1 MNLSEKYVQL
11 FELLKDCNSLL
22 LAAHQKPDGDAL
34 GSSTALGHWLLA
46 QGKNVTFFCK
56 DKPAKSYSYLNHYLD
71 FTDDPKVFDEK
82 YDVLIV
88 LDSGTLNYCGIDQ
101 SVGRLSPGCKVI
113 NFDHHKTND
122 GFGDLQLVDA
132 TASST
137 SEMVAMFLKTN
148 SQPVDSAIA
157 TSLMTGIMFDT
168 SYFSNAAT
176 QGQSFSVVG
185 DLLAAG
191 ARTSDIAQV
200 LLKNKEAGK
209 LKLWG
214 IALSRLKYN
223 SKYDLAFTYIK
234 QEDFVLAEAGQN
246 ATEGMINFLNGVCGD
261 AEIIM
266 LLTQKDDNTIKGSF
280 RSIKTDVSKIA
291 KALGGG
297 GHKNAPG
304 FTIQGKIVETEKG
317 VRVV

>member
-1 MNLSEKYVQL
+1 MDLSRKYVHL
-11 FELLKDCNSLL
+11 FELIKGCDSLL

-34 GSSTALGHWLLA
+34 GASTAIGHWLLA
-46 QGKNVTFFCK
+46 QGKKVTFFCK
-56 DKPAKSYSYLNHYLD
+56 DKPAKSYSCLNHYLD
-71 FTDDPKVFDEK
+71 FIDDPKAFDGQ
-82 YDVLIV
+82 YDALIV
-88 LDSGTLNYCGIDQ
+88 LDSGTLSYCGIDQ
-101 SVGRLSPGCKVI
+101 LIGRLSPDCKVI

-122 GFGDLQLVDA
+122 GFGDLQFVDA

-168 SYFSNAAT
+168 SYFSNSAT

-191 ARTSDIAQV
+191 ARTTEIAQT

-223 SKYDLAFTYIK
+223 PKYDMAFTYIK
-234 QEDFVLAEAGQN
+234 QEDLALAEVGQD

-261 AEIIM
+261 AEAIM
-266 LLTQKDDNTIKGSF
+266 LLTQKDESTIKGSF

-297 GHKNAPG
+297 GHKHAPG